1 MSRPRLYVAPHGVP
15 LPVPAVTVIS
25 PDGALGPF
33 WDHEAP
39 APAPVPEPARLDPAD
54 TDQLQQL
61 LTSLRAWALEDGL
74 PTSDAMRRTVALVLD
89 GRHAPAQ
96 TQDLD
101 VLIGTFTQ
109 YLAYLV
115 NVLGTMPAELP
126 SGATSVAELAD
137 RATKLLAEERLP
149 GNRRRDVV
157 RLAGATRD
165 LMVTVETVSRIT
177 AKGGA

>member
-1 MSRPRLYVAPHGVP
+1 MSPRPYADPHGAA
-15 LPVPAVTVIS
+15 LDMPAVPGVAVS

-33 WDHEAP
+33 WDHEEP
-39 APAPVPEPARLDPAD
+39 APATARMDPAD

-61 LTSLRAWALEDGL
+61 LTSLRAWALQDGCL

-89 GRHAPAQ
+89 GRHAPADVP
-96 TQDLD
+96 DLD
-101 VLIGTFTQ
+101 VLISTFTQ

-115 NVLGTMPAELP
+115 DVLSSMPAELP

-137 RATKLLAEERLP
+137 RAAKLLAEERLP

-165 LMVTVETVSRIT
+165 LMETVETVSRIT